1 MFGAKGAVQNFDVL
15 SNTVKTIAL
24 AQSKIP
30 SRLVHRQLDDVP
42 IVGPSSSNWCKEFL
56 DKYKEIC
63 SEINLQ
69 LAIEDEKCD
78 KAFGCTSK
86 GKVLG
91 IYFNTSDQTWVYQK
105 TREQKQ
111 STRSTTFAASA
122 QPRPCKY
129 NQWQVASTSSPLCAP
144 SSTASSSI

>member
-15 SNTVKTIAL
+15 SYTVKTIAF

-30 SRLVHRQLDDVP
+30 VRLVHRQLDDVP

-63 SEINLQ
+63 SEIDLQ

-78 KAFGCTSK
+78 KAFG
-86 GKVLG
+86 
-91 IYFNTSDQTWVYQK
+91 
-105 TREQKQ
+105 
-111 STRSTTFAASA
+111 
-122 QPRPCKY
+122 
-129 NQWQVASTSSPLCAP
+129 
-144 SSTASSSI
+144 